1 MSWKDAGV
9 KPTGFGNRGLVSSW
23 DVPESHHRPLRGTSQ
38 RREASDRRPT
48 QSAVAGLADVRRV
61 MVLACGVARP

>member
-23 DVPESHHRPLRGTSQ
+23 DAPESHNHPLRGTNQQ
-38 RREASDRRPT
+38 RHAVGSPPNSERR
-48 QSAVAGLADVRRV
+48 RR
-61 MVLACGVARP
+61 LG